1 MRSVIAAM
9 LLLAGCALLQP
20 EAPDI
25 VAVDGIVAEALK
37 AARAPAPEQKATLAS
52 AQAEFEKNPGA
63 ANRLRLATLLAVL
76 PPPLRDDM
84 RAAELLEALASTA
97 SPGYG
102 RFAALLAG
110 QLSERQRLARELER
124 STRERERADK
134 ERDKREEVLRQREE
148 ALRQQ
153 IETMQSIER
162 GILERE
168 EKLRRRQR

>member
-1 MRSVIAAM
+1 MRSIMAAA
-9 LLLAGCALLQP
+9 LLLGGCALL
-20 EAPDI
+20 APQTLDMA
-25 VAVDGIVAEALK
+25 AVDGIVAETLK
-37 AARAPAPEQKATLAS
+37 ATRAPASEQKAALVA
-52 AQAEFEKNPGA
+52 AQAAFEKNPDA

-76 PPPLRDDM
+76 PAPLRDDA
-84 RAAELLEALASTA
+84 RAAELLEALASSS

-110 QLSERQRLARELER
+110 QISERQRLARELER
-124 STRERERADK
+124 TTRETERDKRERERVDK
-134 ERDKREEVLRQREE
+134 ERDKREE

-153 IETMQSIER
+153 IEAMQAIER

>member
-1 MRSVIAAM
+1 MRVVLGAT
-9 LLLAGCALLQP
+9 LLLAGCALLEPQ
-20 EAPDI
+20 ATDI

-37 AARAPAPEQKATLAS
+37 AARAPAPEQKVALAA
-52 AQAEFEKNPGA
+52 AQAVFEKNPSA

-84 RAAELLEALASTA
+84 RAAELLESVASSS

-102 RFAALLAG
+102 RFAALLAS
-110 QLSERQRLARELER
+110 QVSERQRLARELER

-134 ERDKREEVLRQREE
+134 ERDKREE

-153 IETMQSIER
+153 IEAMQSIER

-168 EKLRRRQR
+168 EKLRRRQK